1 MNAPVIA
8 EFGQCADSKAPDA
21 EQSGKKPKG
30 RIAAHLINSFYSVH
44 CCPEKS
50 MVIQLKITYVCT
62 REINEVFSCICKV
75 EVTCVLY
82 LKS

>member
-1 MNAPVIA
+1 MAWKNWKEMNAHVIA
-8 EFGQCADSKAPDA
+8 EFGQCADSKAPDT

-50 MVIQLKITYVCT
+50 MVIQLKIT
-62 REINEVFSCICKV
+62 RMHKRD
-75 EVTCVLY
+75 
-82 LKS
+82 K